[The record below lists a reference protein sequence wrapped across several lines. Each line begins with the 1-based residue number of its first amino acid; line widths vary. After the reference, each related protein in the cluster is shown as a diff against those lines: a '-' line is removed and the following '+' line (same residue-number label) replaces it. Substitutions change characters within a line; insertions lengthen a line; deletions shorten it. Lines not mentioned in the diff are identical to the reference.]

1 MNLCI
6 NIIAV
11 FLTGA
16 TWAKKLADPN
26 NLLQDL
32 FGNLIPN
39 YYSLRDAYF
48 TVRPPSQPSSPWYRF
63 NLTDG
68 VLVDIGDKLKPK
80 NDKETCIVECSRGV
94 LNARCHFNIKDA
106 SLTYTGKMSYKQP
119 VVANFKLYAWIIEF
133 QFYDHRNPALL
144 SSTIVKTLSGQP
156 RKRMSHHT
164 RSIHDP
170 TRSIHVKNVPP
181 KSDRSPSP
189 QGRRTRSPFRPHS
202 QVAASLRKTR
212 RHRPRR
218 GHYNYDPALKIST
231 DTAYKL
237 KSTLS
242 MMYENVSLRILY

>member
-6 NIIAV
+6 NMIAV

-39 YYSLRDAYF
+39 YYSLRDVYF

-80 NDKETCIVECSRGV
+80 NDKETCTVECSRGV

-156 RKRMSHHT
+156 RK
-164 RSIHDP
+164 HDVRECLI
-170 TRSIHVKNVPP
+170 TDFILSAVTFPP
-181 KSDRSPSP
+181 FSQFDFDEFKTHPNLSDEVWEEFERKLYTEV
-189 QGRRTRSPFRPHS
+189 RLIVMRTIKGTCAQELHKR
-202 QVAASLRKTR
+202 
-212 RHRPRR
+212 
-218 GHYNYDPALKIST
+218 
-231 DTAYKL
+231 
-237 KSTLS
+237 
-242 MMYENVSLRILY
+242 NVSADSACSHLSKRP